1 MNLGNQVVK
10 KKETI
15 PLNTGNVLVL
25 EDNEP
30 ATKWLS
36 LINQSL
42 NKSPDGS
49 SKSKASG
56 SLFSSKPSLKK
67 FSKTLR
73 TESKKRLKS
82 CNCTPDEDDE
92 SNDFDISEMFM
103 LSISDHLKYSLIAS
117 KQLVGIFIT
126 IWARKEHIPFVSH
139 LKISRINRGIMGCLG
154 NKTSFCFV
162 CSHLASG
169 EKEGDELKRNQ
180 DVSETIKNTQFPDI
194 CKTTHSRMPDNIL
207 GHECDRILWYGNG
220 ITQLSYIRGE
230 SQLSDHRPVCAT
242 FAVNVVVN
250 ENELKKG
257 LPRSNTNTDF
267 EEFLW
272 HF

>member
-1 MNLGNQVVK
+1 MLSTISFQ
-10 KKETI
+10 ETI
-15 PLNTGNVLVL
+15 SLNTGNVLVL
-25 EDNEP
+25 EDNKP

-82 CNCTPDEDDE
+82 CNCTPNEDDE

-103 LSISDHLKYSLIAS
+103 PSISDHLKYSLIAS
-117 KQLVGIFIT
+117 TQLVGIFIT

-154 NKTSFCFV
+154 NKV
-162 CSHLASG
+162 L
-169 EKEGDELKRNQ
+169 LK
-180 DVSETIKNTQFPDI
+180 
-194 CKTTHSRMPDNIL
+194 
-207 GHECDRILWYGNG
+207 
-220 ITQLSYIRGE
+220 
-230 SQLSDHRPVCAT
+230 
-242 FAVNVVVN
+242 
-250 ENELKKG
+250 
-257 LPRSNTNTDF
+257 
-267 EEFLW
+267 
-272 HF
+272 